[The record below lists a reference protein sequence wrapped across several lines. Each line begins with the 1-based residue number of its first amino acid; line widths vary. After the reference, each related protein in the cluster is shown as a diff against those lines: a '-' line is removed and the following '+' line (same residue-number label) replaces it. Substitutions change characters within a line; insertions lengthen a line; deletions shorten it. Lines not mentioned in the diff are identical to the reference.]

1 MVSPFPEGPLSQLK
15 LMLSPWNCK
24 EAIEGM
30 LKPKT
35 FAHCESTHSKTTVNH
50 FSSFT
55 PNTHPCLEFTT
66 LFRQLHQNLEF
77 QKHRELKCNG
87 IHLKESLYA

>member
-1 MVSPFPEGPLSQLK
+1 MVSPFPEGPLSHLE

-24 EAIEGM
+24 EANEGT

-35 FAHCESTHSKTTVNH
+35 FAHCESNNSKTTVNH

-55 PNTHPCLEFTT
+55 PNTHPCLEFLVT
-66 LFRQLHQNLEF
+66 LLPHYFESKLLHQNLEF
-77 QKHRELKCNG
+77 QKHREL
-87 IHLKESLYA
+87 